1 MLYRY
6 VKSPVQA
13 TPVIVPSPSISQT
26 PKLITSPPA
35 KKTVKVKINPKVKK
49 YIPPIFITLGS
60 LLIANVAWPII
71 SHELVYGP
79 QMRREPIISPLQET
93 SMIQVIGQRQPS
105 EGSYTTN
112 TPQVLGSNV
121 DYTHAQNWFP
131 TANFAGNSSGFDVP
145 IYKISIPK
153 LNVEDAKVII
163 GGDDLSESIIHFPGT
178 SLPGQ
183 LGSPVLFGHSMLRQ
197 FYSPHKTNPD
207 RYLSIFSKIMTLQ
220 EEDEIF
226 IDYDGIRYTYRVKE
240 KVEVKPEDVFILQQ
254 RLNNR
259 ELKLITCTP
268 EGTYL
273 RRGVIVAQLA
283 EVY

>member
-6 VKSPVQA
+6 VKGPIGPPSQASSRPPAGKTPLPLRIPKHHLIRLKQLLSPV
-13 TPVIVPSPSISQT
+13 
-26 PKLITSPPA
+26 L
-35 KKTVKVKINPKVKK
+35 
-49 YIPPIFITLGS
+49 ITLGS

-71 SHELVYGP
+71 SHELLTAP
-79 QMRREPIISPLQET
+79 QIRRQPIISPLQ
-93 SMIQVIGQRQPS
+93 SASLIQTIGGPS
-105 EGSYTTN
+105 EPAVTN
-112 TPQVLGSNV
+112 PPQVLGEDL

-131 TANFAGNSSGFDVP
+131 TASFKAGTSNYDVP
-145 IYKISIPK
+145 VYQLSIPK
-153 LNVEDAKVII
+153 LDIEDAKVIV
-163 GGDDLSESIIHFPGT
+163 GGRDLSQGLIQFPGT

-183 LGSPVLFGHSMLRQ
+183 LGSPVIFGHSTLRQ
-197 FYSPHKTNPD
+197 FYYPGIDNPD
-207 RYLSIFSKIMTLQ
+207 RYHSIFSKIMTLKID
-220 EEDEIF
+220 DEIF
-226 IDYDGIRYTYRVKE
+226 IDYDGIRYTYLVKE

-283 EVY
+283 DVF

>member
-6 VKSPVQA
+6 VKAPLVIAPESPAEVKIVQTQVVKSA
-13 TPVIVPSPSISQT
+13 AKFRLKRYIPSI
-26 PKLITSPPA
+26 LM
-35 KKTVKVKINPKVKK
+35 
-49 YIPPIFITLGS
+49 TLGS

-79 QMRREPIISPLQET
+79 QIRREPILSPLQED
-93 SMIQVIGQRQPS
+93 SFIQIIGQKSASAETQKETSPS
-105 EGSYTTN
+105 
-112 TPQVLGSNV
+112 QVMGASV
-121 DYTHAQNWFP
+121 DYTQAQNWFP
-131 TANFAGNSSGFDVP
+131 TANFAANANGFDVP
-145 IYKISIPK
+145 VYKISIPAV
-153 LNVEDAKVII
+153 NVEDAIVTI
-163 GGDDLSESIIHFPGT
+163 GGEDLSKGLIHFPGT

-183 LGSPVLFGHSMLRQ
+183 LGSPVIFGHSTLRQ
-197 FYSPHKTNPD
+197 FYSPHKTNKD
-207 RYLSIFSKIMTLQ
+207 RYLSIFSKIMTLK
-220 EEDEIF
+220 EDDQIF
-226 IDYDGIRYTYRVKE
+226 VDYDGIRYTYNVKE

-283 EVY
+283 DVY